1 MSPSAPTR
9 PELHF
14 LVGPTASGKTAI
26 AHRLAERLGARILS
40 ADAMLVYRGM
50 DIGTAKPTVAER
62 RRFAYRGVDL
72 ADPDQRFSVGAY
84 LAQVRVLPAGRWL
97 VVGGTGLY
105 VRGLIEGLD
114 PLPAADAALRAEAEA
129 LLASGGVAALREW
142 LAVIGPAHLAA
153 LADPRN
159 PRRLARAYELARL
172 GVPPPRATWSA
183 APSSVRLAGLAPDR
197 AWLGDRIARRVAGM
211 FASGLIDEAR
221 GLQARWGPRLSET
234 ARKAIGYEE
243 AFAVLDGTTAL
254 AEAQARTVLRT
265 RQYAKRQMT
274 WFRHQ
279 AQVDWVI
286 VGEALDEN
294 AVADAVA
301 AVWERQG
308 PFVPEGAEPA
318 PVTGER
324 NNG

>member
-1 MSPSAPTR
+1 MSLSAPTR

-14 LVGPTASGKTAI
+14 LVGPTAAGKTAI
-26 AHRLAERLGARILS
+26 AHRLAERLDARILS

-50 DIGTAKPTVAER
+50 DIGTAKPTAAER
-62 RRFAYRGVDL
+62 RRFGYRGVDL

-84 LAQVRVLPAGRWL
+84 LAQARVLPAGRWL

-129 LLASGGVAALREW
+129 LLASGGVAALRER
-142 LAVIGPAHLAA
+142 LAAIGPAHLAA
-153 LADPRN
+153 LADPQN

-172 GVPPPRATWSA
+172 GVPPPGAARSA
-183 APSSVRLAGLAPDR
+183 ASPSVRLAGLAPDR
-197 AWLGDRIARRVAGM
+197 AWLNARIARRVEDM
-211 FASGLIDEAR
+211 FASGLVDEAR
-221 GLQARWGPRLSET
+221 RLRTTFGSTLSET

-243 AFAVLDGTTAL
+243 AFAVLDGASSQ
-254 AEAQARTVLRT
+254 AEAQARTALRT

-286 VGEALDEN
+286 VGEATDAN
-294 AVADAVA
+294 TVADAVA
-301 AVWERQG
+301 AAWERQG
-308 PFVPEGAEPA
+308 PFVPESAEPA
-318 PVTGER
+318 PGTGER